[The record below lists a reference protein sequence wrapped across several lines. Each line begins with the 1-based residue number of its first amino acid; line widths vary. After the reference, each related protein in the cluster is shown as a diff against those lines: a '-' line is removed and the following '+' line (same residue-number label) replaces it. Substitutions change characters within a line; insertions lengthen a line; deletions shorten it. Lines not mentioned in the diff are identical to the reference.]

1 MPASVVRLGIA
12 LVLLL
17 AAACSTVPVTG
28 RQQLSLV
35 PQESLLQAGFQQYEE
50 FLQQNKVIRNTP
62 QSEMVQRVG
71 QRVKAG
77 VERYFAEEGQSEAL
91 AGYEWAFNLIEGPE
105 VNAFALPG
113 GKVVVYQGLLDVA
126 RTEAQLAAVVGHE
139 IAHVVARHGNE
150 RLSQSLLA
158 QMGGTALSVALR
170 SQPQATQQLLM
181 TAFGAGAQVGV
192 LLPFS
197 RLQENEADRL
207 GLIFMAMAG
216 YDPQAAVEVWQG
228 MAARGQGG
236 VPEFLSTHPADQTR
250 IKNIQESIPEAK
262 RYYRPG

>member
-1 MPASVVRLGIA
+1 MLASAVRSGIA
-12 LVLLL
+12 LVLLFL
-17 AAACSTVPVTG
+17 AACSTVPVTG
-28 RQQLSLV
+28 RHQLSLV

-50 FLQQNKVIRNTP
+50 FLRQNKVIRNTP
-62 QSEMVQRVG
+62 QSDMVQRVG
-71 QRVKAG
+71 ERVKAG
-77 VERYFAEEGQSEAL
+77 VERYFAEEGQAEAL
-91 AGYEWAFNLIEGPE
+91 AGYEWAFSLVESPE

-126 RTEAQLAAVVGHE
+126 QTEAQLAAVVGHE

-150 RLSQSLLA
+150 RLSQGLLA
-158 QMGGTALSVALR
+158 QMGETALSVALTK
-170 SQPQATQQLLM
+170 QPQATQQLLM
-181 TAFGAGAQVGV
+181 TAFGAGTQVGV

-197 RLQENEADRL
+197 RLQESEADRL

-228 MAARGQGG
+228 MAARGQAG

-262 RYYRPG
+262 RYYRP